1 MYDDTGV
8 TRRIRRLEA
17 QVALLSEKLGVP
29 FEDVAD
35 GAGGVPQEVVALAQS
50 GNRIQ
55 AIKLYRELTGVGLAE
70 AKDVVDGI

>member
-29 FEDVAD
+29 LEEI
-35 GAGGVPQEVVALAQS
+35 GAGSGVPQEVVALAQS
-50 GNRIQ
+50 GNKIQ

>member
-29 FEDVAD
+29 FEEI
-35 GAGGVPQEVVALAQS
+35 GAGSGIPQEVVDLAQS
-50 GNRIQ
+50 GNKIQ
-55 AIKLYRELTGVGLAE
+55 AIKRYRELTGVGLAE

>member
-29 FEDVAD
+29 FEEIGAD
-35 GAGGVPQEVVALAQS
+35 SGIPQEVVALAQS
-50 GNRIQ
+50 GNKIQ

>member
-29 FEDVAD
+29 FEEI
-35 GAGGVPQEVVALAQS
+35 GAGGGIPQEVVDLAQS
-50 GNRIQ
+50 GNKIQ
-55 AIKLYRELTGVGLAE
+55 AIKLYRERTGVGLAE